1 MGAMGADDLA
11 KRSVRCQSRANWRG
25 HDAPADNEEVTP

>member
-1 MGAMGADDLA
+1 MGAAGAGGLA
-11 KRSVRCQSRANWRG
+11 KLSVRCQSRAEWRG